1 MTSEYTEEEMPA
13 ACKQRHKQNSSSVC
27 QKGNVIAF
35 RSAHEAQ
42 HPVIVQIQPVG
53 LTCSNLTFM
62 EK

>member
-35 RSAHEAQ
+35 RSTYEAQ
-42 HPVIVQIQPVG
+42 HPVIVLRG
-53 LTCSNLTFM
+53 TCSNIPHM
-62 EK
+62 VK